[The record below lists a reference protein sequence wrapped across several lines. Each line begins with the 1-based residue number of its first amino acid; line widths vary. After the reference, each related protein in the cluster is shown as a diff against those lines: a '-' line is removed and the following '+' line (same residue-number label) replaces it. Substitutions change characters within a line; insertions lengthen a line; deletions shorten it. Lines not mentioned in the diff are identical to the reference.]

1 MNDFCRGLQG
11 RACSPFR
18 LRGPRSVEAAG
29 PFGDILVNS
38 GKPTAASRGRSEPE
52 RIRRTKEND

>member
-1 MNDFCRGLQG
+1 MTFAEGLQG

-18 LRGPRSVEAAG
+18 LRGPRSVAERPA
-29 PFGDILVNS
+29 PFGDIRVNS

-52 RIRRTKEND
+52 RANPAHEGE